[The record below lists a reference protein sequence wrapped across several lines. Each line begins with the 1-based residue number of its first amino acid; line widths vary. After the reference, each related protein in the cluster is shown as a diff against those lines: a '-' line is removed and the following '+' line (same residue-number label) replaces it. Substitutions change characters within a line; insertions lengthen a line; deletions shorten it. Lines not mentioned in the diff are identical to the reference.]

1 MRRRQFIT
9 LLGGTAAVWP
19 LATHAQQAQ
28 RMRQVGIL
36 MAANQDDAEY
46 QMRIGVFK
54 QELRKLGW
62 SDRENVRIHERWSAD
77 NMNQIRGDAANLL
90 GLNPDVIMVEGRRA
104 VAVLQQLTSTFPV
117 VFFGAGDPVAT
128 GLVTSFARPGGN
140 FTGFTIWEYSM
151 VGKML
156 ETLKLVS
163 PDMARA
169 ALVFNPDNP
178 ATVTM
183 SRFFEAAAA
192 PLGIATTLFP
202 IHQRAEIEL
211 AVQLFARE
219 PKGGL
224 FFPPDSTVTMHREFI
239 TAVVARHRLPAIY
252 GDRVLARSGGLMAYS
267 SDRIDNYIRAASYAD
282 KILRGASPADL
293 PIQNPNK
300 YELLINL
307 KTAKALGLEIPPS
320 LLARADEVIE

>member
-140 FTGFTIWEYSM
+140 FTGFTDRKS
-151 VGKML
+151 
-156 ETLKLVS
+156 
-163 PDMARA
+163 
-169 ALVFNPDNP
+169 
-178 ATVTM
+178 
-183 SRFFEAAAA
+183 
-192 PLGIATTLFP
+192 
-202 IHQRAEIEL
+202 
-211 AVQLFARE
+211 
-219 PKGGL
+219 
-224 FFPPDSTVTMHREFI
+224 
-239 TAVVARHRLPAIY
+239 VV
-252 GDRVLARSGGLMAYS
+252 
-267 SDRIDNYIRAASYAD
+267 
-282 KILRGASPADL
+282 
-293 PIQNPNK
+293 
-300 YELLINL
+300 
-307 KTAKALGLEIPPS
+307 
-320 LLARADEVIE
+320 